1 MGIIKNRNQDKI
13 ANIFSHFAKM
23 AIRNIKKY
31 QIFKIYKIAKFS
43 AQLFILWT
51 KFYNKWFGS
60 KNTIFGIINIYQAS

>member
-23 AIRNIKKY
+23 AILNLQNC
-31 QIFKIYKIAKFS
+31 QIFKVYKIAKFS

-51 KFYNKWFGS
+51 KFYNEWFAP
-60 KNTIFGIINIYQAS
+60 KNIIFGIINIYQAS